1 MSRTAASTSEVTV
14 ESETTTINYVEFAGD
29 SLLIELGYADEDTG
43 ELFDLTNWDVRFEM
57 RADKTSSVALLQA
70 FTANGTIQINHDTA
84 NGYNIKI
91 PLSNIQTAAVGPGS
105 YYYFIETTDT
115 LDFVNTLVVGS
126 ITLKVK

>member
-43 ELFDLTNWDVRFEM
+43 ELFNLTNWNVRFEM
-57 RADKTSSVALLQA
+57 RADKTSSVDLLQA